1 MPGASKVS
9 PRSGGASPASA
20 PELVTPAYWQDA
32 CKHLSKRDR
41 VMRKLIADHG
51 SAGLQSRGDA
61 FTTLARSIVGQ
72 QISVKAAQSVWERLV
87 VVLGGSAEAHRE
99 PLSPLTM
106 LSKTTDELRQAGLSA
121 RKVEYMLDLAR
132 HFAEGQVHVAQWQE
146 MEDELIIEELIDIRG
161 IGRWT
166 AEMFLIFHLM
176 RPNVLPLDDLG
187 LIKGI
192 SQSYFSGEPVSRA
205 EARDVAEAWSPY
217 RTVGTWYL
225 WRSLDPLPVAY

>member
-1 MPGASKVS
+1 MAGSSKNS
-9 PRSGGASPASA
+9 PRSGGAGPASA
-20 PELVTPAYWQDA
+20 SGLVTPAYWEDA
-32 CKHLSKRDR
+32 CRHLSKRDR

-106 LSKTTDELRQAGLSA
+106 LSKTNDELRQAGLSA

>member
-1 MPGASKVS
+1 MPGSTKAS
-9 PRSGGASPASA
+9 PRSGGAA
-20 PELVTPAYWQDA
+20 PDVVAGLVTPHYWEDA
-32 CKHLSKRDR
+32 CRHLSKRDR

-72 QISVKAAQSVWERLV
+72 QISVKAAQAVWERLGG
-87 VVLGGSAEAHRE
+87 VLGGSAEAHRA
-99 PLSPLTM
+99 PLSPGTL
-106 LSKTTDELRQAGLSA
+106 
-121 RKVEYMLDLAR
+121 EYRPALAR
-132 HFAEGQVHVAQWQE
+132 HFAEGRVHVAQWQE
-146 MEDELIIEELIDIRG
+146 MEDELIIEELVDIRG

-176 RPNVLPLDDLG
+176 RPDVLPLDDLG